1 MESTKLEEFGKEGKI
16 IAQKQKET
24 LELDNLNLLY
34 VTLTR
39 ATTQLYI
46 FSGKPTRKKII
57 YKDI

>member
-1 MESTKLEEFGKEGKI
+1 VESIKLEEFGKEGKI

-46 FSGKPTRKKII
+46 FSGKPSPCKR
-57 YKDI
+57 